1 MSKQDSSR
9 SLHAKSDALSPS
21 AIGHRVVFVAPKNIA
36 SRMTSAARCVAIQN
50 ALPTDKAQFLSTG
63 WNPVAFKTAAAEGD
77 DTKLMNALATSGA
90 LLAVAI
96 PAAITVVF

>member
-1 MSKQDSSR
+1 
-9 SLHAKSDALSPS
+9 
-21 AIGHRVVFVAPKNIA
+21 
-36 SRMTSAARCVAIQN
+36 MTSAAHCVALQN

-63 WNPVAFKTAAAEGD
+63 WNPVAFRTAAPAED
-77 DTKLMNALATSGA
+77 DMKLMNALAASGA